1 MATLSEEVQERLN
14 QILLEKATKM
24 TPDNIRKGVIL
35 FGIEG
40 QMEKKEDLDKVLTS
54 QDKKLLEQQQIID
67 KLLELIRTKFWAG
80 AYIYETESALQ
91 EGISNHKENDIAII
105 YDGESFGGAFK
116 FNGTNWVQIS

>member
-40 QMEKKEDLDKVLTS
+40 QMEKKRTWIKS
-54 QDKKLLEQQQIID
+54 LLLKI
-67 KLLELIRTKFWAG
+67 KNF
-80 AYIYETESALQ
+80 
-91 EGISNHKENDIAII
+91 
-105 YDGESFGGAFK
+105 
-116 FNGTNWVQIS
+116 